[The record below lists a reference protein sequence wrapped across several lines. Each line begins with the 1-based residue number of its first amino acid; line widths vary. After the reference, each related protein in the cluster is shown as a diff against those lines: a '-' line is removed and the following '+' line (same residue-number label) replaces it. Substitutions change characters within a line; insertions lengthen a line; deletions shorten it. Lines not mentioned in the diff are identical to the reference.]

1 MAQSN
6 PYTKQVED
14 LQKQLEKQR
23 NFQGLNFDDARFV
36 SFESGGENVNA
47 LRFSSGNQYV
57 RPDDPSG
64 RGRNRISVDF
74 YKAYD
79 AYTANQQR
87 LAQLKAQQA
96 AYKPPTVPTIT
107 TEDVRQKRK
116 PPERTPPE
124 GREDEKNLVGFD
136 IPKAQPKIRPVQP
149 GSGSGFLV
157 NLLTGETLQPEYLK
171 GTKEQYDAFRKQ
183 YMQGGP
189 RAETADVRIHP
200 MQGFDFQGSSTE
212 FGAFQDYLK
221 GQQQTTP
228 PPDNFNRPRFP
239 GFEEDQ
245 PLTERMKKFIA
256 EGKRIDGRKRDDDF
270 LKTLDITIGTDR
282 GGQGNFL
289 NARTPD
295 GIPVLL
301 TSAQK
306 ERLAK
311 LKGSDSALGN
321 LLGAKTK
328 LKTDAELFAAATGKV
343 EMAEVSKITTDS
355 ELATE
360 VGTLAAGEQGGVPQ
374 VEVVRPTVKTDELQ
388 KTTGTMLAGTP
399 TATTALSDIT
409 GISAAI
415 PTQQTPNLG
424 QIDSITQ
431 ISPNVTGMTAAQ
443 IEDARRPQIDMAQIQ
458 GTVSAG
464 SQAVAATEELDPRA
478 TVQYQLGELL
488 GSIEEGKPMP
498 AWASPAVRKIAGTMQ
513 ARGLGSSSMAAAA
526 MTQAV
531 MESGIVIAA
540 QDANKYATIQLQ
552 NLNNKQQTALTNAAV
567 IAGMD
572 KANLSARLQASV
584 VNAQTLLATETK
596 NLDARQQSNTL
607 SYNALTQAL
616 FKDAA
621 EENARKQFNA
631 KNELQVEEFFA
642 ELGSQVETAN
652 MNRIAATQQFNAGE
666 VNAQSQFNT
675 AMRDNREKFN
685 ANMQYAIDQSNVQW
699 RRQVNTADTALQNE
713 TNRIN
718 TQNQYNASQNAL
730 NNLWQRYRD
739 EAAWSLQKT
748 ESFLQ
753 RQHEVGIMAMEFAN
767 SKELY
772 TQQQKDQLASGI
784 GNWLAL
790 WYANR

>member
-1 MAQSN
+1 
-6 PYTKQVED
+6 
-14 LQKQLEKQR
+14 
-23 NFQGLNFDDARFV
+23 
-36 SFESGGENVNA
+36 
-47 LRFSSGNQYV
+47 
-57 RPDDPSG
+57 
-64 RGRNRISVDF
+64 
-74 YKAYD
+74 
-79 AYTANQQR
+79 
-87 LAQLKAQQA
+87 
-96 AYKPPTVPTIT
+96 
-107 TEDVRQKRK
+107 
-116 PPERTPPE
+116 
-124 GREDEKNLVGFD
+124 
-136 IPKAQPKIRPVQP
+136 
-149 GSGSGFLV
+149 
-157 NLLTGETLQPEYLK
+157 
-171 GTKEQYDAFRKQ
+171 
-183 YMQGGP
+183 
-189 RAETADVRIHP
+189 
-200 MQGFDFQGSSTE
+200 
-212 FGAFQDYLK
+212 
-221 GQQQTTP
+221 
-228 PPDNFNRPRFP
+228 
-239 GFEEDQ
+239 
-245 PLTERMKKFIA
+245 
-256 EGKRIDGRKRDDDF
+256 
-270 LKTLDITIGTDR
+270 
-282 GGQGNFL
+282 
-289 NARTPD
+289 
-295 GIPVLL
+295 
-301 TSAQK
+301 
-306 ERLAK
+306 
-311 LKGSDSALGN
+311 
-321 LLGAKTK
+321 
-328 LKTDAELFAAATGKV
+328 
-343 EMAEVSKITTDS
+343 
-355 ELATE
+355 
-360 VGTLAAGEQGGVPQ
+360 
-374 VEVVRPTVKTDELQ
+374 
-388 KTTGTMLAGTP
+388 
-399 TATTALSDIT
+399 
-409 GISAAI
+409 
-415 PTQQTPNLG
+415 
-424 QIDSITQ
+424 
-431 ISPNVTGMTAAQ
+431 
-443 IEDARRPQIDMAQIQ
+443 
-458 GTVSAG
+458 
-464 SQAVAATEELDPRA
+464 
-478 TVQYQLGELL
+478 
-488 GSIEEGKPMP
+488 MP

-513 ARGLGSSSMAAAA
+513 ARGLSSSSMAAAA

-753 RQHEVGIMAMEFAN
+753 RQHEIGIMAMEFAN